1 MRAGGR
7 AGGRARDLRK
17 ETLLRDQ
24 EGPGF
29 TMPTRVF
36 VNILQARS
44 LPVMDRSTGL
54 CDAYVKPQ
62 LKGVTFEPVQTQVI
76 MRVATLSFLVCT
88 QAAYDSEP
96 RFRRRRHLGSVLPG
110 ACVMLTC
117 SPCSGLPDGK
127 ENAQPR
133 VERAGLSQAPCSP
146 SSLAVPCSSRLPNV
160 CDAVFCGVDA
170 ALLLLFMLCMFFILY
185 APSGGSSSVT

>member
-1 MRAGGR
+1 MQPSGVEDRGRRGSRRAQFRPVRAGGR

-62 LKGVTFEPVQTQVI
+62 LKGVTFEPVQTQVMHI
-76 MRVATLSFLVCT
+76 ATCVFSSVLANAC
-88 QAAYDSEP
+88 DSAP
-96 RFRRRRHLGSVLPG
+96 RFPLRRQFGSACLG
-110 ACVMLTC
+110 AAAVMLTC
-117 SPCSGLPDGK
+117 SPTCSGLPDSK
-127 ENAQPR
+127 EDTQSR
-133 VERAGLSQAPCSP
+133 VERTGLSQSPFSP
-146 SSLAVPCSSRLPNV
+146 SGLALACASPMFAC
-160 CDAVFCGVDA
+160 C
-170 ALLLLFMLCMFFILY
+170 LLRC
-185 APSGGSSSVT
+185 